1 MNSSHVRNSNW
12 GRNGCYEDTLHKMS
26 EIDTEEQNVRAG
38 VQSVLQVGYMIFIL
52 IINLLLS
59 LPGEWNVMQYFCKG
73 IQFSFQIS
81 LNFKNYFRF

>member
-12 GRNGCYEDTLHKMS
+12 GRNGCYEDTLHKIS
-26 EIDTEEQNVRAG
+26 DIDTEEQNVRAG
-38 VQSVLQVGYMIFIL
+38 VQSVLQVGYMTFIL

-59 LPGEWNVMQYFCKG
+59 LHKEWNVVQYFCKG
-73 IQFSFQIS
+73 ILRSFQAS